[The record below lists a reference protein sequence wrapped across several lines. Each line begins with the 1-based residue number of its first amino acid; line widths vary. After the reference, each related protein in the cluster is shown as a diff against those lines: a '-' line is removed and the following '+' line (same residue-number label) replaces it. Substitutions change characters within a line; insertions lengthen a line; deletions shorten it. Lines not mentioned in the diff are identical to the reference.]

1 MVNECHSSSLLCR
14 VHWFGAV
21 QGKTPCSS
29 LCGCARTR
37 SPHLPSLV
45 EVSGAVAIWK
55 GRRWGV
61 LVLLLSQSLV
71 VLTLVFG
78 YTALLG
84 MTSTN
89 QVQLMFRDNTSL
101 HNTSGVAGVNMSFP
115 SNETSPIDCDPN
127 YLNFAKVLF
136 ALGHLTVVAVLLY
149 SLVACVCLVHA
160 EGHRRKVEPPI
171 ITTESPVHTPEAG
184 CGTLKDGESE
194 KTISDSNVGIG
205 SAD

>member
-1 MVNECHSSSLLCR
+1 MSVTPPPSSAGFIGLEQCKGRPLAPAY
-14 VHWFGAV
+14 VAV
-21 QGKTPCSS
+21 QG
-29 LCGCARTR
+29 LG
-37 SPHLPSLV
+37 LLIYLGLV

-184 CGTLKDGESE
+184 GGTLKDGESE